1 MRISDWSSDVGAAD
15 LAGVDAHQHFRRR
28 ADDVVVAEVHAVQVR
43 RRIEATDRT
52 IELHRVGTERRR
64 QTLRRHDLHAV
75 AGGDVVLHVAHHL
88 AVWLDT
94 EARFERQL
102 GDAGDWRGIRWQRAR
117 EQGRSGEHTS
127 ELQSL
132 MRISYAAF

>member
-1 MRISDWSSDVGAAD
+1 MRISDWSSDVCSSD
-15 LAGVDAHQHFRRR
+15 L
-28 ADDVVVAEVHAVQVR
+28 
-43 RRIEATDRT
+43 
-52 IELHRVGTERRR
+52 LHRVGTERRR

-102 GDAGDWRGIRWQRAR
+102 GDAGDWRGKLGKAACR
-117 EQGRSGEHTS
+117 ERVCQYVCITVGRVSLKKKQQKHTNS
-127 ELQSL
+127 DN
-132 MRISYAAF
+132 YT

>member
-1 MRISDWSSDVGAAD
+1 MRISDWSSDVCSSD
-15 LAGVDAHQHFRRR
+15 L
-28 ADDVVVAEVHAVQVR
+28 
-43 RRIEATDRT
+43 
-52 IELHRVGTERRR
+52 LHRVGTERRR

-117 EQGRSGEHTS
+117 EQGFDLVEPAFGACDVGCIVNRSEEHTS

-132 MRISYAAF
+132 MRNSY